1 MRGIKC
7 VLSVS
12 AVFILA
18 ACGGGGGGG
27 DNPPAPPAQNA
38 PPTVNAGSDTTA
50 TLPSATVAL
59 TGSATDDGPA
69 SSLTYQWS
77 ASPATGVTFSAA
89 TAAASNVTF
98 TTAGTYTLT
107 LTVSDGTQTGT
118 DTLSVVVSGTPA
130 PAQVWPAADDDSD
143 PVFHGWAKVDA
154 SAVGMTQAGLDTA
167 AAFAQNILPGN
178 IAPGTTVDTGN
189 GMIVRHGNLVHFWGD
204 IDERLDMKSV
214 TKSMGGIV
222 LGLAYDENKVE
233 LENKAVTYMPTFGTP
248 PTTNAANAQL
258 ITLEQLATHTS
269 GFEKADSA
277 VTGLA
282 ADITVTPGTVWKYSD
297 AGLNWLADTLT
308 FVYQQD
314 LAALADQKV
323 WSVLGLRGNAT
334 NGDDVRWRVNLQR
347 PPTRDGGTL
356 QYRELASGIT
366 ANANAMARVGLLFLR
381 NGDWN
386 GTRVLSE
393 DFIVNHVRT
402 PLSQNAGLPVVPD
415 RAAEKYPN
423 AQTDYGILWWTNKSK
438 TMPNVPEDAF
448 WAWGLGEELIV
459 VIPSL
464 DLVIVRNGG
473 QATASSAGRTWND
486 LDWDGD
492 VAVLEGFLNPI
503 VAATT
508 P

>member
-1 MRGIKC
+1 M
-7 VLSVS
+7 S

-27 DNPPAPPAQNA
+27 GDDPPAPPAQNA
-38 PPTVNAGSDTTA
+38 RPTVNAGSDATA

-69 SSLTYQWS
+69 ASLTYQWS
-77 ASPATGVTFSAA
+77 SAPDTGVTFSAP

-118 DTLSVVVSGTPA
+118 DQLSVVVSGAPA

-143 PVFHGWAKVDA
+143 PVFHGWAKVEA
-154 SAVGMTQAGLDTA
+154 STVGMTQGGLDA
-167 AAFAQNILPGN
+167 AEDYAVTIPSGN
-178 IAPGTTVDTGN
+178 IAPGTIVDPGN

-204 IDERLDMKSV
+204 IDVRKDMKSV
-214 TKSMGGIV
+214 TKSMGGSV
-222 LGLAYDENKVE
+222 LGLALDESKVT
-233 LENKAVTYMPTFGTP
+233 LSGKGIDYMPTFGTP
-248 PTTNAANAQL
+248 PAGNAADAQL
-258 ITLEQLATHTS
+258 ITLAQLATHTS
-269 GFEKADSA
+269 GFEKPDGDATA
-277 VTGLA
+277 LTA
-282 ADITVTPGTVWKYSD
+282 IIQATPGTQWTYSD
-297 AGLNWLADTLT
+297 AGLNWLADVLT
-308 FVYQQD
+308 TVYQQD
-314 LAALADQKV
+314 LASLANQRV
-323 WSVLGLRGNAT
+323 WSVLGLSGDAA
-334 NGDDVRWRVNLQR
+334 NGDDVRWRINIQR

-356 QYRELASGIT
+356 QHRELASGIF

-381 NGDWN
+381 KGMWN

-393 DFIVNHVRT
+393 DFITRVRT
-402 PLSQNAGLPVVPD
+402 ALPENAGLPVVPE
-415 RAAEKYPN
+415 RQVERFPN
-423 AQTDYGILWWTNKSK
+423 APTDYGVLWWTNKSR
-438 TMPNVPEDAF
+438 TMPNVPEDTF

-473 QATASSAGRTWND
+473 QATASGAGRTWND
-486 LDWDGD
+486 RDWDGD
-492 VAVLEGFLNPI
+492 VEVLAPFLDPI